1 MIAVTSNTRAFFAGG
16 GILPLGGTPEHG
28 AYKGF
33 GLALVVD
40 VLCGLLSGSGASAVL
55 KGTFSQFYGALR
67 IDAFLPVAQFE
78 TLMGAMEQA
87 LKAAPRAE
95 GAGELRIA
103 GEIEGE
109 LERRRRAEGIPL
121 HPAVVQSLRD
131 MAKELEMDYDL

>member
-1 MIAVTSNTRAFFAGG
+1 
-16 GILPLGGTPEHG
+16 
-28 AYKGF
+28 
-33 GLALVVD
+33 VD
-40 VLCGLLSGSGASAVL
+40 ILCGLLSGSGASVVQ

-67 IDAFLPVAQFE
+67 IDAFLPASQFK
-78 TLMGAMEQA
+78 TLMAAMEQA

-131 MAKELEMDYDL
+131 MAKELEIDYGL